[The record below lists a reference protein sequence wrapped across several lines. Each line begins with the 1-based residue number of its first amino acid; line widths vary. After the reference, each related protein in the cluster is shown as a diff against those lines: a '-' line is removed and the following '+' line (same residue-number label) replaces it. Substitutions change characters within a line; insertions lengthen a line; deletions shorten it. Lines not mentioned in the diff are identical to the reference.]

1 LSGVS
6 AEVDVTLGIAK
17 EWERFEFNNQG
28 EFMKKVQVA
37 LYSILMLLC
46 VSSVSSAQQNTA
58 YGVWALGNNTSG
70 GYNSA
75 FGYQAENANSTGS
88 FNTGIGNNA
97 LASNY
102 TGDYNTAVG
111 FSALPFAAGVANTAV
126 GNNAGYTWDFSL
138 LTGMNNTFLG
148 TGTLLGT
155 GGLNNATA
163 LGANA
168 EVDESNAL
176 VLGSI
181 NGVNGQTV
189 STKVGIGTTKPRSA
203 LEVDF
208 SKASG
213 LGPTITLTNPA
224 GGTNAATSLDFNSYA
239 PHSGFYNPAARIES
253 VDASGF
259 TDNIVFQANGYGAP
273 NQGLQTTMTIYSNGN
288 VAIAGNLSKGS
299 GSFKIDHPLDPA
311 NKYLYHSFVESPDM
325 MNVYNGNITT
335 NKSGLA
341 VVVLPD
347 YFEALNRDFRYQL
360 TVIGQFAQAI
370 VAKEIG
376 NSSFTIKTSKPGVK
390 VSWQVTGIRHDAYAD
405 AHRIQ
410 VEEEKPPQEQGHY
423 LHPELFGAPPEQ
435 AVGYHTTTSPAQAE
449 SDQVSSLRTP
459 SAPLK

>member
-1 LSGVS
+1 
-6 AEVDVTLGIAK
+6 
-17 EWERFEFNNQG
+17 
-28 EFMKKVQVA
+28 MKKVQVA
-37 LYSILMLLC
+37 LYSMLMLLST
-46 VSSVSSAQQNTA
+46 SSVSSAQCCNTA
-58 YGVWALGNNTSG
+58 DGGFALSNVTTGS
-70 GYNSA
+70 YNAA
-75 FGYQAENANSTGS
+75 FGQSALYKVTTGWA
-88 FNTGIGNNA
+88 NTG
-97 LASNY
+97 
-102 TGDYNTAVG
+102 
-111 FSALPFAAGVANTAV
+111 V
-126 GNNAGYTWDFSL
+126 GNEAGYTHDGSNI
-138 LTGMNNTFLG
+138 TNVNNTFLG
-148 TGTLLGT
+148 TGTELGT
-155 GGLNNATA
+155 GSLTNATA

-189 STKVGIGTTKPRSA
+189 NTYVGIGTTAPRTP
-203 LEVDF
+203 LEVAF

-347 YFEALNRDFRYQL
+347 YFEGLNRDFRYQL
-360 TVIGQFAQAI
+360 TVLGQFAQAI
-370 VAKEIG
+370 VAKKIG
-376 NSSFTIKTSKPGVK
+376 DNRFVIRTNKPNVE

-423 LHPELFGAPPEQ
+423 LHPELFGAPAEQ
-435 AVGYHTTTSPAQAE
+435 AIGYHAPPVPTQPPTQAE
-449 SDQVSSLRTP
+449 IADVS
-459 SAPLK
+459 ALK